1 MQLLIQV
8 LAEYT
13 QTKLKLIIL
22 EIEQVADAYNLF
34 KEFSCFKGT
43 VTQNFF
49 SLKMV
54 SLVV

>member
-43 VTQNFF
+43 VTQNIF